1 MVPPTDQEMR
11 SIHRMLNPSSIAVVG
26 ATQRLQYG
34 GRFLQN
40 ALRASQRVRVYPV
53 NPRYDELMGLKCYPS
68 VKDLPESPDVVG
80 IIVPYA
86 RVMGILEDC
95 AEKGA
100 GSAIVISAG
109 FAERGT
115 EEGGELQRR
124 IRDFARRSGVRVSGP
139 NCLGVVNLKD
149 DIWVTSG
156 LLGAHGIPGPIALV
170 SQSGASALGPFL
182 NRALD
187 LGIGYSYIVTTGN
200 EADLGSSDFI
210 RYLLDD
216 VGTKVIACFVEGFN
230 DSRKFMEVARLAWER
245 SKPIV
250 MIKIGRSEPGSA
262 AARSHTAALTGSD
275 AVHDAVFKQ
284 YGVIRVED
292 YDALLGV
299 SQLLAFSPSP
309 PAEGIAI
316 VSHSGGIG
324 SLAADKC
331 GQIGLTLPPLREET
345 RTELNSI
352 LKGFGW
358 AANPADVTGYANSE
372 SFPAI
377 LDLMISEP
385 EIGTLVVA
393 SSFGDSQAQQVIK
406 LRNST
411 NKAVVFLWTGSQ
423 SATDGLPTLKES
435 NIPVFYQPEGL
446 AVGLRALLDYH
457 LRRMLRKADGVW
469 VSETLSREQADTI
482 WELSSLERR
491 TLTEHEAKGLLSVWD
506 VPITRELQANN
517 REDAVAAARE
527 IGYPVVLK
535 VESADILHKS
545 EGGLV
550 RVGISDED
558 ELRAAYDTVI
568 SDAHTH
574 FPSADVTGVLVQEM
588 VEGGTEVIVGV
599 SRDPQFGPVLLLGM
613 GGIFVELYQDVA
625 LRVCPITRRD
635 ALEMI
640 EEVKGARL
648 LRGYRGRPG
657 CDVDSLVEVLLRVSS
672 LATSLQDELLEL
684 DINPLMVLP
693 QGQGVKAL
701 DALAIMGRDSDLD
714 RPNAAM

>member
-1 MVPPTDQEMR
+1 MVASTDQAMR

-40 ALRASQRVRVYPV
+40 SLRASERVRVYPV

-80 IIVPYA
+80 IIVPYD
-86 RVMGILEDC
+86 RVMGILEEC

-115 EEGGELQRR
+115 EERGGLQRQ
-124 IRDFARRSGVRVSGP
+124 ISDFALRSGVRVCGP
-139 NCLGVVNLKD
+139 NCLGVVNLMD

-187 LGIGYSYIVTTGN
+187 LGIGYSYIITTGN

-216 VGTKVIACFVEGFN
+216 PSTKVIACFVEGFN
-230 DSRKFMEVARLAWER
+230 DGQKFLEVARLAQER
-245 SKPIV
+245 GKPIV
-250 MIKIGRSEPGSA
+250 MIKVGRSEPGST

-275 AVHDAVFKQ
+275 AVHDAVFNQ

-299 SQLLAFSPSP
+299 SQLLAFSPAP
-309 PAEGIAI
+309 PAEGVAI
-316 VSHSGGIG
+316 VSHSGGIS

-331 GQIGLTLPPLREET
+331 GQIGLTLPPLSEET
-345 RTELNSI
+345 RTGLNSI

-358 AANPADVTGYANSE
+358 AANPADVTGYANSD

-377 LDLMISEP
+377 LDLMVNEP

-393 SSFGDSQAQQVIK
+393 SSFGDSQARQVVE
-406 LRNST
+406 LRDST
-411 NKAVVFLWTGSQ
+411 DKAVVFLWTGSQ
-423 SATDGLPTLKES
+423 SAVDGLPTLKES
-435 NIPVFYQPEGL
+435 NIPVFYQSEEL
-446 AVGLRALLDYH
+446 AVGVKSLLDYH
-457 LRRMLRKADGVW
+457 RRRKLRDADV
-469 VSETLSREQADTI
+469 VSVSRALSREQADNLR
-482 WELSSLERR
+482 EVSSLERR
-491 TLTEHEAKGLLSVWD
+491 TLTEHEAKRLLSVWG
-506 VPITRELQANN
+506 VPITREVQANN
-517 REDAVAAARE
+517 REDASAAARE

-535 VESADILHKS
+535 IESADILHKS

-558 ELRAAYDTVI
+558 ELWTAYDTVI
-568 SDAHTH
+568 SDVRNQ
-574 FPSADVTGVLVQEM
+574 FPAADVKGVLVQEM

-599 SRDPQFGPVLLLGM
+599 SRDPQFGTVLLLGM
-613 GGIFVELYQDVA
+613 GGIFVEVYRDVA
-625 LRVCPITRRD
+625 LRICPITRRD

-648 LRGYRGRPG
+648 LRGYRGRPR

-693 QGQGVKAL
+693 QGQGAKAL
-701 DALAIMGRDSDLD
+701 DALAIMGRDSDPD
-714 RPNAAM
+714 RPNDDM